1 LTGET
6 SGENIIEYGKIAFK
20 KVTKRLLI

>member
-1 LTGET
+1 LTGKT